1 MKKNDWI
8 IIINRIYSKIYSK
21 IKKKSRLK
29 ILFRD
34 NIFLKR

>member
-29 ILFRD
+29 ILLRD

>member
-21 IKKKSRLK
+21 NKKKSRLK
-29 ILFRD
+29 ILLRD

>member
-21 IKKKSRLK
+21 NKKKVLIK
-29 ILFRD
+29 DFI
-34 NIFLKR
+34 KG